1 MGKPLLWF
9 SSDRGYYITT
19 TSGIAGPIEQKYK
32 NFSGLGS
39 GIGIN
44 AKTVVPKRHREVPF
58 VNTNSIIGR
67 TL

>member
-39 GIGIN
+39 GTGIN
-44 AKTVVPKRHREVPF
+44 AKTISSKRQREVPF
-58 VNTNSIIGR
+58 VNTNSIIR
-67 TL
+67 RS